1 MCFTFFNL
9 SHNQIL
15 PPPLS
20 LIWAKFFLIG
30 TRSIKHSDTDF
41 PLHLLMI
48 ILFLTLIILSLF
60 TYCLKI
66 CENMFC
72 RHSGPDSGE
81 SSSEGGDNHCMRW
94 KFAVSLHCCCCQWK
108 VGRQLRIMPYND
120 TTSMYTSSS
129 IYDDGYYHH
138 HQPPPP
144 SYVDIFPDSG
154 PPGI

>member
-1 MCFTFFNL
+1 
-9 SHNQIL
+9 
-15 PPPLS
+15 
-20 LIWAKFFLIG
+20 
-30 TRSIKHSDTDF
+30 
-41 PLHLLMI
+41 MI

-129 IYDDGYYHH
+129 IYGDGYYHH

-144 SYVDIFPDSG
+144 SYIDIFPDSD
-154 PPGI
+154 PPGKYTLRTSQYYARKRYWVGWEKLEIFADVLYHLC

>member
-1 MCFTFFNL
+1 M
-9 SHNQIL
+9 
-15 PPPLS
+15 P
-20 LIWAKFFLIG
+20 KFFFTG

-129 IYDDGYYHH
+129 IYGDGYYHH

-154 PPGI
+154 PPGKVRIF